1 MPTTHPSVD
10 DMQRT
15 ISELVAVDMAAAGLS
30 VSDLA
35 IRAGIPRAP
44 LARKLA
50 SGSFRMGELGRLAD
64 VLGRR
69 PSEWFKIA
77 EQQATV

>member
-1 MPTTHPSVD
+1 MRTTHPSVD

-15 ISELVAVDMAAAGLS
+15 ISELVTAAMSAAGLS

-35 IRAGIPRAP
+35 TRSGIPRAT

-50 SGSFRMGELGRLAD
+50 SGSFRMGELGKVAD

-69 PSEWFKIA
+69 PSDWFRIA
-77 EQQATV
+77 EAGAR